1 MNLLPP
7 AADPAPGGLT
17 RVLDACV
24 GRSTPGLQYVRV
36 DGNGIRFEYAA
47 GLAEV
52 SGQRPMTRAH
62 ALMAYSMTKTITAI
76 AVLQSVEAG
85 SLALDT
91 PLDDVLPRTAYAGHG
106 ITVRQLLDHT
116 SGLPAPIP
124 LRWVH
129 LVQDS
134 EGFNEHAAFERI
146 THTHARLLARPGE
159 RFVYSNLGYWLLGHI
174 LERVHDR
181 PYARLVHERIAVPLG
196 LDERTF
202 GFEHGVLAWPA
213 TGYLARWSM
222 LDLIKGFV
230 TDARFWGG
238 HEGRWLR
245 IRDHAPDG
253 PAFGGLSGSASVFAA
268 ILCDQLQPESRLLG
282 ASARRLLAEPSRLSN
297 GAAIPMTLGWHVR
310 TSPSGT
316 TLFKEGG
323 GAGFHAEMRLYPE
336 RGTGSVVMS
345 NSTTFETRRLLD
357 RLDAVKLP

>member
-1 MNLLPP
+1 MTLHH
-7 AADPAPGGLT
+7 AAAYPAPGTLT

-36 DGNGIRFEYAA
+36 DVNGVRWAHAA
-47 GLAEV
+47 GHAEV
-52 SGQRPMTRAH
+52 GAQHPMTPEH

-91 PLDDVLPRTAYAGHG
+91 LLDDVLPDTPYSGHG
-106 ITVRQLLDHT
+106 ITVRRLLDHT
-116 SGLPAPIP
+116 AGLPAPIP

-129 LVQDS
+129 LVQES
-134 EGFNEHAAFERI
+134 EGFNEHVALERI
-146 THTHARLLARPGE
+146 MRAHARLVARPGE
-159 RFVYSNLGYWLLGHI
+159 RFVYSNLGYWLLGHV
-174 LERVHDR
+174 LERVHGR
-181 PYARLVHERIAVPLG
+181 PYAQLIQERIAAPLG

-202 GFEHGVLAWPA
+202 GIAHGALALPA
-213 TGYLARWSM
+213 AGYLARWSM
-222 LDLIKGFV
+222 LDLLKGLV

-238 HEGRWLR
+238 YEGHWLR

-253 PAFGGLSGSASVFAA
+253 PAFGGLSGNASAFAA
-268 ILCDQLQPESRLLG
+268 ILHDQLQPESRLLG
-282 ASARRLLAEPSRLSN
+282 ASARRWLTGPSRLSN
-297 GAAIPMTLGWHVR
+297 GTAIPLTLGWHVR
-310 TSPSGT
+310 TSPLGT

-336 RGTGSVVMS
+336 RGCGSVVMS

-357 RLDAVKLP
+357 RLDAVALP